1 MAVARFAKV
10 AAWAELR
17 ARTDGLRGA
26 SSAWMAVW
34 VLLTGYRY
42 LKKKT
47 AREPIVVRERL
58 EPGQQLV
65 ITHYAK
71 GAAPGSATKT
81 RLGRRRRR
89 PAG

>member
-1 MAVARFAKV
+1 MAVPRFAKV

-17 ARTDGLRGA
+17 ARTDGLRGS

-42 LKKKT
+42 VKRK
-47 AREPIVVRERL
+47 AAPDPVVIRERL

-65 ITHYAK
+65 VTHFAK
-71 GAAPGSATKT
+71 GAAPDDPVAS
-81 RLGRRRRR
+81 RRRRR
-89 PAG
+89 RRR

>member
-1 MAVARFAKV
+1 MAVPRFAKV

-17 ARTDGLRGA
+17 ARTDGLRGS

-42 LKKKT
+42 IKRK
-47 AREPIVVRERL
+47 AAPDPVVIRERL

-65 ITHYAK
+65 VTHFAK
-71 GAAPGSATKT
+71 GAAPDDPVAS
-81 RLGRRRRR
+81 RRRRR
-89 PAG
+89 RRR

>member
-1 MAVARFAKV
+1 LAVPGFAK
-10 AAWAELR
+10 ALAWAELR
-17 ARTDGLRGA
+17 SRTDGLRG
-26 SSAWMAVW
+26 SSSTWMAVW

-42 LKKKT
+42 IKKK
-47 AREPIVVRERL
+47 AAPDPVVVRERL

-71 GAAPGSATKT
+71 GAEPGTETKT

-89 PAG
+89 AR